1 MLLFLHLLTPGACA
15 VSKHLKVL
23 SSRNE
28 SMPHT
33 KLWGEEPNATSPL
46 PVSAVT
52 TRDPT
57 KALTGGTLLKAV
69 LLGGMAAGNQAY
81 LFYSRDMRSRLSREI
96 PRSPREQS
104 ISRIQELCC
113 EERNSGYIF
122 QQRHHHSDGT
132 FHNASKSVVIKGDYI
147 LSFMDSTV
155 FSSFSK

>member
-1 MLLFLHLLTPGACA
+1 MLLFLHLLILGACA

-28 SMPHT
+28 PMPHT

-46 PVSAVT
+46 PSQCCDYP
-52 TRDPT
+52 RPHKSLDWWHPSQSCPP
-57 KALTGGTLLKAV
+57 
-69 LLGGMAAGNQAY
+69 GGMAAGNQAY

-122 QQRHHHSDGT
+122 QQRHHRSDGT
-132 FHNASKSVVIKGDYI
+132 FHTASKSVVIKGDYI